1 LRRHFLGNTTIVDS
15 AAGELRRRGD
25 GEAAERLVELERLLA
40 GHRAALPDAD
50 QLLDAL
56 RVLAGELAAERPNRV
71 TLRGILAGLAEL
83 QSFAVD
89 VTTSTVTIE
98 ILQTTPAPERDFTAI
113 SELAFQ
119 GRPA

>member
-1 LRRHFLGNTTIVDS
+1 MNSVNNQFGAGASFTAGGDISLGNTTIVDS

-71 TLRGILAGLAEL
+71 TLRGILAGLAGGVGPVASLAE
-83 QSFAVD
+83 AVQK
-89 VTTSTVTIE
+89 
-98 ILQTTPAPERDFTAI
+98 LHAAI
-113 SELAFQ
+113 P
-119 GRPA
+119 GI